1 MTNSIIFQDG
11 HSHHQPDEYPIV
23 IFDLPT
29 KNGYFLQQTV
39 SLPAKRWLKDLTH
52 RSRAKLSSGFMDGAS
67 KLHPYSVI
75 FSIIGSQG
83 ATNSF
88 QSTLVSFLN
97 FLAMFFPKYLTV
109 LQCCIQFVCAR
120 IHDFVASFLK
130 QNVVLGTP

>member
-1 MTNSIIFQDG
+1 M
-11 HSHHQPDEYPIV
+11 V
-23 IFDLPT
+23 IFYSKLLV
-29 KNGYFLQQTV
+29 YQQ
-39 SLPAKRWLKDLTH
+39 KDGLKI
-52 RSRAKLSSGFMDGAS
+52 SRIDPGPNYPVVFMDGAS